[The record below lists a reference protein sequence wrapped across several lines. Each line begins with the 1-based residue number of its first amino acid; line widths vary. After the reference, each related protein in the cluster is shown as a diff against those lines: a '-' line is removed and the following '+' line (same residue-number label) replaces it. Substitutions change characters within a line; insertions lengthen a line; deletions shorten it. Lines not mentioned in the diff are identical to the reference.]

1 MIAFLAILLAQGEAV
16 TIKYATEKTGPDKV
30 YSEMKLGIKIE
41 GPDQLVGYVR
51 SIHPFLSME
60 KLVVRAEG
68 TRQSMAAKRQKVDH
82 EEARVEMR
90 YDDEDHEYDYTKGQ
104 PAESDKNKLRQ
115 MMWYLAAGGRNFT
128 LSAEGEYK
136 SDDANQ
142 DQNGE
147 AMDLIGLGIVR
158 MPDKPV
164 KEGDTYEQKWKGQRT
179 EKGKKGSFAFT
190 QKVKVEK
197 IEIRDGKKFAT
208 LSAELAGKVEGGPK
222 DPTADEAWNRCD
234 GKMKAVLEV
243 GTGRVVSS
251 EGAGKVVVYHKGTSD
266 QGAKQE
272 LTMTFSVEGKVTP
285 R

>member
-1 MIAFLAILLAQGEAV
+1 MIALLALLLAQGETV
-16 TIKYATEKTGPDKV
+16 TLRYATDRTGPDKV
-30 YSEMKLGIKIE
+30 GSELKMGIKIE
-41 GPDQLVGYVR
+41 GADQLVGFVR
-51 SIHPFLSME
+51 SMHPFLSME

-68 TRQSMAAKRQKVDH
+68 TRACTGGKRQKVDH

-104 PAESDKNKLRQ
+104 LPESDKNKLRQ

-128 LSAEGEYK
+128 LSAEGDYK

-164 KEGDTYEQKWKGQRT
+164 REGDAYEQKWKGQRV
-179 EKGKKGSFAFT
+179 EKGKKGAFAFV

-197 IEIRDGKKFAT
+197 IEAKDGRKFAT
-208 LSAELAGKVEGGPK
+208 LSAELSGKVEGSPK
-222 DPTADEAWNRCD
+222 DPTADEAWNKCE
-234 GKMKAVLEV
+234 GKMKTVLEI

-251 EGAGKVVVYHKGTSD
+251 EGSGKVVVYHKGTSD

-272 LTMTFSVEGKVTP
+272 LTMTFSVEGRIAP